1 MSDNETQA
9 RDSSMSLRKGIG
21 IYTAFLASFII
32 LVNLS
37 IAITWFPGSVAFFSY
52 LIFGFLLNRI
62 VLRGLIEWHPM
73 YNTLQNVSS
82 AKLSSFFLW
91 PISYAGLFFRLAVN
105 KVL

>member
-1 MSDNETQA
+1 MSDNEIQVGEA
-9 RDSSMSLRKGIG
+9 SMSLRKGIG
-21 IYTAFLASFII
+21 IYAVFLATFVV

-37 IAITWFPGSVAFFSY
+37 IAVAWFPGSIAFFSY

-82 AKLSSFFLW
+82 AKLGSFFLW